1 MGNRCVKQEQRPEDL
16 GDLRDEKARRE
27 YYLNMNN
34 SGSNNIG
41 SSNYDITEKKLV
53 GYGHI
58 QKTNLF
64 HQVSRC
70 K

>member
-1 MGNRCVKQEQRPEDL
+1 MGNECAKTNPQTDL
-16 GDLRDEKARRE
+16 LDMREEKKRRE

-34 SGSNNIG
+34 NGVGI
-41 SSNYDITEKKLV
+41 SNYDITENRRV

-64 HQVSRC
+64 H
-70 K
+70 